1 MTAPDAGARVHD
13 LGAERRAEL
22 LVELF
27 RGSSARG
34 HLRNDSTVRGALTPA
49 VLLEHV
55 RGAARIG
62 AMPFVDADHV
72 SWACI
77 DLDVQSWGIAPD
89 DPEAREMVDAIVQAA
104 ALCGLRGAP
113 ERSRGKGWHV
123 WVFFDRSV
131 PAQDVRALLRAIA
144 LESGARDETDL
155 VCPRQDR
162 IEDVG
167 NGTYLPLCGLDRPP
181 FTRFHQWDENG
192 DLLPVEDAEL
202 AAFLR
207 DLAEHRS
214 PGDKVP
220 AASAAAERPIGAP
233 GDHPCA
239 WILDELADLG
249 LRLEA
254 AVFLDGGNAD
264 RARITFACPLHE
276 APTKRHRGGSG
287 VFWTD
292 GRGRCSSAKCGKH
305 WRTVAEFVELAGG
318 RKAELR
324 PIEVLSR
331 EEFETDEIPESIVEG
346 LLHRGSSANCNGGSK
361 TGKSYFAAQLAM
373 CVATGTPFLGL
384 PARRGIVVY
393 VCLEMTAAMMRRR
406 MEAISSDSCVP
417 MPKIGRDFHL
427 VAPTRGRDVAV
438 TLLSDS
444 DGDRLAELVKRL
456 GAVLLILDTL
466 YKFIPCLDPSD
477 NGEMGPVFARIARLA
492 TVTDA
497 ATLTLDHVPKGV
509 LGSGIAAHS
518 ALGAVV
524 KGGAAR
530 TILHLQRT
538 QREDGGRWQIDVDS
552 HFGSWDEPLHYMRP
566 RLTDGSR
573 GAGVVRC
580 TALEGQGLDR
590 DRVRELFRIHGDRDE
605 KGRPRFQSQRALI
618 EAAKAAGLISA
629 TSSSAGDEFVTALRR
644 DLAIHFEAS
653 PSAQKRA
660 RPVWWRQSGTKKTSP
675 HEFVWVAPVEP
686 ENGAEDVL

>member
-1 MTAPDAGARVHD
+1 MTALDAGARVHD

-22 LVELF
+22 LAELF
-27 RGSSARG
+27 RGSSPRA
-34 HLRNDSTVRGALTPA
+34 HLRDDATRRGPLTA
-49 VLLEHV
+49 EVLLDHV
-55 RGAARIG
+55 RGRARIG
-62 AMPFVDADHV
+62 AVPFVDSERV
-72 SWACI
+72 SWAAV
-77 DLDVQSWGIAPD
+77 DLDFKSWSIDPD
-89 DPEAREMVDAIVQAA
+89 DAEACAMVDAIVQAL
-104 ALCGLRGAP
+104 ALRGLRAVP

-123 WVFFDRSV
+123 WIFFDRAA
-131 PAQDVRALLRAIA
+131 PARDVRALLRGIA
-144 LESGARDETDL
+144 LEAGARDEADL
-155 VCPRQDR
+155 VCPRQEQ
-162 IEDVG
+162 IEDTG
-167 NGTYLPLCGLDRPP
+167 NGTYLPLCGLDRSP
-181 FTRFHQWDENG
+181 FTRFHTLDEAG
-192 DLLPVEDAEL
+192 DLLPVEAADL

-214 PGDKVP
+214 PADRVP
-220 AASAAAERPIGAP
+220 AVSAASAERTDAP

-239 WILDELADLG
+239 WILDELAELG

-254 AVFLDGGNAD
+254 TVFLDAAVAD
-264 RARITFACPLHE
+264 RARIAFACPLHD
-276 APTKRHRGGSG
+276 AQPKRARGGSA
-287 VFWTD
+287 VVWAD
-292 GRGRCSSAKCGKH
+292 GHGHCSSAKCGKR
-305 WRTVAEFVELAGG
+305 WRTLAEFVDLAGG

-331 EEFETDEIPESIVEG
+331 AEFETDEIPEAIVEG

-373 CVATGTPFLGL
+373 CVATGAPFLGL

-393 VCLEMTAAMMRRR
+393 CCLEMTAAMMRRR
-406 MEAISSDSCVP
+406 MEAISSDASVP
-417 MPKIGRDFHL
+417 MPEIGRDFHL
-427 VAPTRGRDVAV
+427 VAPTRKRDVVV
-438 TLLSDS
+438 TLLGDS

-466 YKFIPCLDPSD
+466 YKFIPGLDPSD

-497 ATLTLDHVPKGV
+497 ATLTLDHVPKGA

-538 QREDGGRWQIDVDS
+538 QREDGGRWQMDVDS

-590 DRVRELFRIHGDRDE
+590 ERVRELFEVHGDRDDQ
-605 KGRPRFQSQRALI
+605 GRPRFTSGRQLI
-618 EAAKAAGLISA
+618 DAAKAAGLISGV
-629 TSSSAGDEFVTALRR
+629 SSSAGDEFMNALKR
-644 DLAIHFEAS
+644 DLAFHFDAS
-653 PSAQKRA
+653 ASAKKRA
-660 RPVWWRQSGTKKTSP
+660 APVWWRQRGTGKTAP
-675 HEFVWVAPVEP
+675 QEFVWVAPNETGDG
-686 ENGAEDVL
+686 EEDVP